1 MVRPDRKFR
10 GEAASMAINVTK
22 RISTAVSFAAGL
34 SLVLAACSGGG
45 NGNDAGDGDASGGT
59 AGGGSVSVLVVWG
72 GEELASFEAMVAPF
86 EEATGTDVKIESTR
100 DVNAVLT
107 TRLAGGNPPDVAGLP
122 GPGPMAE
129 FARLGDLKPLPQ
141 GVLDVLEAEYNE
153 GVIADSTV
161 DDELVGIFIKMSVKG
176 LIWYNPAAF
185 EAAGYEVPEDWDGL
199 NSLVDEAAD
208 AGTTPWGISLES
220 GAASGWPA
228 TDWIEDF
235 VIRQSGPEVY
245 DAWVNGEQAWSSDEI
260 RSAWESFGKWA
271 TDPAYVSG
279 GPNTVLTL
287 PFGNGGDC
295 LFSEPAGCLL
305 HHQASFITSFFEE
318 NSPGVAEAGT
328 TYDFFP
334 MPAIDFDGVVY
345 GGDLFGMFNDT
356 PQAEALMEYLV
367 TAEAQQIWVERGG
380 ALSANQEVALDLYP
394 DDTSRRSAEFLVGSD
409 VVRFDGSDKMPAEM
423 SEAFLGAVLEYV
435 QNPGNLDSILENLD
449 GVQESAYGD

>member
-22 RISTAVSFAAGL
+22 RTSTAVSFAAGL

-45 NGNDAGDGDASGGT
+45 NGNDAGDGDVSDGT

-72 GEELASFEAMVAPF
+72 GEEL
-86 EEATGTDVKIESTR
+86 KR
-100 DVNAVLT
+100 
-107 TRLAGGNPPDVAGLP
+107 
-122 GPGPMAE
+122 
-129 FARLGDLKPLPQ
+129 
-141 GVLDVLEAEYNE
+141 
-153 GVIADSTV
+153 
-161 DDELVGIFIKMSVKG
+161 
-176 LIWYNPAAF
+176 F

-199 NSLVDEAAD
+199 NSLVDEAAA

-356 PQAEALMEYLV
+356 PQAQALMEY
-367 TAEAQQIWVERGG
+367 
-380 ALSANQEVALDLYP
+380 P
-394 DDTSRRSAEFLVGSD
+394 
-409 VVRFDGSDKMPAEM
+409 
-423 SEAFLGAVLEYV
+423 
-435 QNPGNLDSILENLD
+435 
-449 GVQESAYGD
+449 

>member
-22 RISTAVSFAAGL
+22 RTSTAVSFAAGL

-45 NGNDAGDGDASGGT
+45 NGNDAGDGDVSDGT

-72 GEELASFEAMVAPF
+72 GEELKSFEAMVAPF

-185 EAAGYEVPEDWDGL
+185 EAAGYEVPEDC
-199 NSLVDEAAD
+199 
-208 AGTTPWGISLES
+208 
-220 GAASGWPA
+220 
-228 TDWIEDF
+228 
-235 VIRQSGPEVY
+235 
-245 DAWVNGEQAWSSDEI
+245 
-260 RSAWESFGKWA
+260 
-271 TDPAYVSG
+271 
-279 GPNTVLTL
+279 
-287 PFGNGGDC
+287 DC
-295 LFSEPAGCLL
+295 LISEPAGCLL

-356 PQAEALMEYLV
+356 PQAQALMEYLV

-423 SEAFLGAVLEYV
+423 SEAFMGAVLEYV